1 MAAHTTI
8 RARPDGPARSSGTR
22 STRRRRHVEAPDGRA
37 LAATYPPNDRLSI
50 AYRPRTTRSHPPS
63 TSAYSPST
71 TSYSRSTT
79 SYSPIDS
86 LSSARDCESSADDRP
101 SSRTTSPYPP
111 ATPTRSL
118 GERGIRRE
126 PRPLGG
132 VAARCLHS
140 RETSAARRERDSS
153 PTPPSGRGCRSKP
166 SLDASRARRGE
177 RRERDSSPTPP
188 SGRGCRSKPS
198 LDASRAQRGERRE
211 RASNPRSGHFAS
223 RRCCS
228 SFVARV
234 RILLMFPAKSLS
246 PSVRWRR
253 IWRRPSVG
261 VVGV

>member
-166 SLDASRARRGE
+166 SLDASRA
-177 RRERDSSPTPP
+177 
-188 SGRGCRSKPS
+188 
-198 LDASRAQRGERRE
+198 QRGERRE